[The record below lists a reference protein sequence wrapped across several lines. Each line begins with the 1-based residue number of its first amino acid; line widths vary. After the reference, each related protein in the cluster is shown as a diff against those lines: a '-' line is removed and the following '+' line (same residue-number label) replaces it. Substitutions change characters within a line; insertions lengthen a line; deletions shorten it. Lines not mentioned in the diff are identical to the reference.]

1 MVSNVR
7 VNVITTDVAVHH
19 PSYLR
24 MVVGP
29 PEHQVRLA
37 VGGPVRDPRL
47 PHDLVIVPLKSTNE
61 MVEDVVMSVDP
72 GSVCPLADL
81 EAVGKRAHVLGAG
94 GTGVRTGQPDPMF
107 PGWGW
112 DEARSNTDGVYV
124 VSPSNRQ
131 VTAPSM

>member
-47 PHDLVIVPLKSTNE
+47 LQDLVIVPLKSTNE

-72 GSVCPLADL
+72 GSVCLLADL
-81 EAVGKRAHVLGAG
+81 EAVGK
-94 GTGVRTGQPDPMF
+94 
-107 PGWGW
+107 
-112 DEARSNTDGVYV
+112 
-124 VSPSNRQ
+124 
-131 VTAPSM
+131 